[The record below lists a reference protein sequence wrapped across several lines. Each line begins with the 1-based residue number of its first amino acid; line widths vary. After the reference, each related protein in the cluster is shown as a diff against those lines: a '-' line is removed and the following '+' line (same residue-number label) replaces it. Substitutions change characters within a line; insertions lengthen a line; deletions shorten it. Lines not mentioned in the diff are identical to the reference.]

1 MTAFLINLATLA
13 AISGILASTLNFI
26 VGYAGIFSVAH
37 AVFFGLGAYGGAQI
51 ALLLV
56 PDPFLACLVAAVMAL
71 VIGRARK
78 AAAVAAA

>member
-1 MTAFLINLATLA
+1 MTAFLLNLATLA

-37 AVFFGLGAYGGAQI
+37 AVFFGLGAYAGAQV

-56 PDPFLACLVAAVMAL
+56 PEPVPRLP
-71 VIGRARK
+71 GGGG
-78 AAAVAAA
+78 